1 MRNGSNS
8 RNINN
13 LNIRNVGL
21 VSTNASLDVITDA
34 ANKLMEVEDSL
45 VYAAD
50 DIQWKINEEIMNG
63 FQENMALIAGNSFEI
78 LQLYL
83 MIQEDYAK
91 VTEKIVEAEHSIKN
105 IANKSTNLEQ
115 RLTKL
120 MELL

>member
-115 RLTKL
+115 KLTKL